1 MLKSIDLMRWG
12 HFESNRVCI
21 PSFIFWHLKSKQC
34 IPTNK
39 KTCLLA
45 SDVFA
50 NSEKIIELGGEY
62 IPIIQVPKVLS
73 KEWIHLIGLKSKL
86 TLTDMLNILSSINN
100 DTNEKGYFKRDNIR
114 RVGLLYNE
122 IINGLNELTI
132 QEEKE
137 IKDWAKKK

>member
-1 MLKSIDLMRWG
+1 M
-12 HFESNRVCI
+12 
-21 PSFIFWHLKSKQC
+21 
-34 IPTNK
+34 
-39 KTCLLA
+39 A
-45 SDVFA
+45 SDVFT

-137 IKDWAKKK
+137 IKRLGEKK